1 MEKMAMII
9 KKNLYRIGGI
19 FMKKYILITDII
31 GVVGSL
37 IIFILSIIWESYLWA
52 IVILGIIC
60 LIWVFKLIYYYK
72 NYILLKN
79 DSL

>member
-1 MEKMAMII
+1 
-9 KKNLYRIGGI
+9 
-19 FMKKYILITDII
+19 MKKYILITDII
-31 GVVGSL
+31 GLVGSL
-37 IIFILSIIWESYLWA
+37 IIFILSIIREYYLWA
-52 IVILGIIC
+52 IVILRIIC

>member
-1 MEKMAMII
+1 
-9 KKNLYRIGGI
+9 
-19 FMKKYILITDII
+19 MKKYILITDII
-31 GVVGSL
+31 VLVGSL
-37 IIFILSIIWESYLWA
+37 IIFILSIIREYYLWA

>member
-1 MEKMAMII
+1 
-9 KKNLYRIGGI
+9 
-19 FMKKYILITDII
+19 MKKYILITDII
-31 GVVGSL
+31 LLVGSL
-37 IIFILSIIWESYLWA
+37 IIFILCTIREYYLWA

>member
-1 MEKMAMII
+1 
-9 KKNLYRIGGI
+9 
-19 FMKKYILITDII
+19 MKKYILITDII
-31 GVVGSL
+31 GLVGSL
-37 IIFILSIIWESYLWA
+37 IIFILSIIRVYYLCS

>member
-1 MEKMAMII
+1 
-9 KKNLYRIGGI
+9 
-19 FMKKYILITDII
+19 MKKYILITDII
-31 GVVGSL
+31 GFVGSL
-37 IIFILSIIWESYLWA
+37 IIFILSIIREYYLWA

>member
-1 MEKMAMII
+1 
-9 KKNLYRIGGI
+9 
-19 FMKKYILITDII
+19 MKKYILITDII
-31 GVVGSL
+31 GLVGSL
-37 IIFILSIIWESYLWA
+37 IIFILSIIRESYLWA

-60 LIWVFKLIYYYK
+60 LIWMFKLIYYYK